1 MCVKA
6 GPSENEP
13 LQGYNLMEEYCAT
26 EAAVMVCLSV
36 ISEGF
41 FLPRSSFKLSSELIT
56 FPKEGG
62 GGYTGN

>member
-26 EAAVMVCLSV
+26 ESAMVVCLSV

-41 FLPRSSFKLSSELIT
+41 FSAQKFL
-56 FPKEGG
+56 
-62 GGYTGN
+62 

>member
-26 EAAVMVCLSV
+26 EAAMVVCLSV

-41 FLPRSSFKLSSELIT
+41 FFCPEVPLS
-56 FPKEGG
+56 
-62 GGYTGN
+62 YQVN